1 MLRAVA
7 ACGRR
12 RSGTPVHQVSGRW
25 KLGFALAL
33 ATSALWGTLPIA
45 LKVAVERVDPQTVTW
60 LRFSVSAAVLGL
72 VLASRRTLPALG
84 PLTRIDWTLLAISLA
99 GLVGNYLTFLHAL
112 RYLSPT
118 VNQVL
123 IQLAPMFLLFGG
135 VALFHERLHT
145 AQRLGIA
152 ALVIGLL
159 LFFNQRLAHLDTQSA
174 GFALGVGL
182 LVIAALSWAV
192 YGLAQKLLL
201 RTLGSQQI
209 LLIMY
214 AGAAV
219 MLAPLAHPSE
229 LAQVSPR
236 HIVALLYSSANTVLS
251 YGAFV
256 AALEHW
262 EVSRVSAVLATAP
275 IFTVIAA
282 SLSERLWP
290 GMVPLEPLNALSLAG
305 ALVVVAGSIS
315 SALGSRGRRG

>member
-1 MLRAVA
+1 M
-7 ACGRR
+7 
-12 RSGTPVHQVSGRW
+12 HQISGRW

-33 ATSALWGTLPIA
+33 TTSILWGTLPIA

-60 LRFSVSAAVLGL
+60 LRFLVSGTVLAL
-72 VLASRRTLPALG
+72 VLAARGTLPALA
-84 PLTRIDWTLLAISLA
+84 PLTRVDWILIAISLA
-99 GLVGNYLTFLHAL
+99 GLLGNYLTFLHAL

-123 IQLAPMFLLFGG
+123 IQLAPMFLLLGG
-135 VALFHERLHT
+135 VALFRERLHA
-145 AQRLGIA
+145 AQRAGVA
-152 ALVIGLL
+152 ALVLGLL
-159 LFFNQRLAHLDTQSA
+159 LFFNQRLVNLHAQSA

-201 RTLGSQQI
+201 RSLGSQQI

-214 AGAAV
+214 VGATV
-219 MLAPLAHPSE
+219 VLLPMTHPSE
-229 LAQVSPR
+229 LAQVSTR
-236 HIVALLYSSANTVLS
+236 HVVALIYCSANTLLS

-275 IFTVIAA
+275 IFTLIAA
-282 SLSERLWP
+282 SLAQGLWP
-290 GMVPLEPLNALSLAG
+290 GLIPLEPLNAVSLLG
-305 ALVVVAGSIS
+305 ALVVVAGSIA
-315 SALGSRGRRG
+315 SALGGRSGAS